1 MVPGSPADALGPYA
15 VTVREVVVEVARTR
29 HGYAAEAH
37 QAAHTRNTRGYST
50 LWQDLLVDMQEA
62 FSDRGHDLHRLA
74 PAGHRVP
81 IVNGCL
87 VYVWRVPVSGDPTHF
102 ASSPTKMSCFDASR
116 PDPALFG
123 PDLLGAPGPAG
134 EEAPAFEQADD
145 LEAVMSSV
153 DGTMP
158 VVLVMVHSSP
168 RQLQAIDWAVAEL
181 DRETGEV
188 GFRGEETLW
197 QPDWQPDWQSEPVA
211 DSDASDVESFDSGAP
226 VVPALEPLRQER
238 PQFDA

>member
-1 MVPGSPADALGPYA
+1 MVPGSPAEALGPY
-15 VTVREVVVEVARTR
+15 VQTVREVVVDVVRTR
-29 HGYAAEAH
+29 HGYAADAH

-62 FSDRGHDLHRLA
+62 FVDRGHDLHKLA

-87 VYVWRVPVSGDPTHF
+87 VYVWRVPASGDPARF
-102 ASSPTKMSCFDASR
+102 AASTTKMSCFDASL
-116 PDPALFG
+116 PDPTLFG
-123 PDLLGAPGPAG
+123 PDFEA
-134 EEAPAFEQADD
+134 APAPVNEEPAAGPEQAVD

-158 VVLVMVHSSP
+158 VVLVLVHSSP

-181 DRETGEV
+181 DRESGEV
-188 GFRGEETLW
+188 GLRGEETIW
-197 QPDWQPDWQSEPVA
+197 QPEYAAV
-211 DSDASDVESFDSGAP
+211 SDTSAVESFDSGSP
-226 VVPALEPLRQER
+226 IVPALEPQTQER
-238 PQFDA
+238 PQSDA